1 MSHADMNNCSGFNEA
16 AAAFSWNSPKKAINP
31 YLDPAEV
38 AQVSALSN
46 LITLYAADN
55 EQEQLRREA
64 LSDQVWERYFFNE
77 SRDPVQREMEQ
88 DKLISRAK
96 LAHEQQRFNPD
107 MVILADVNAQP
118 SHISKPLMQ
127 RIEYFSS
134 LGRPKAYS
142 RYLRETIKPCL
153 ERLEHVRE
161 SQLSTS
167 FRFMASHE
175 GLDGLLILPE
185 MSQDQ
190 VKRLST
196 LVAAHMSMCLDA
208 ACGDLYATDDV
219 KPEEIRKTWE
229 KVAAETLCL
238 DVIPP
243 AFEQLRRKRNRRK
256 PVPYEL
262 IPGSLARMLCADW
275 WYRKLWKMRCE
286 WREEQLRAVCL
297 VSKKASPYVS
307 YEAVMHKR
315 EQRRKSLEF
324 FRSHELVNEDGDT
337 LDMEDVVNASSSNP
351 AHRRN
356 EMMACVKGLELI
368 AEMRGDCAVF
378 YTITCPSRFHSTLN
392 NGRPNPTWTNATV
405 RQSSDYLVGMFAAF
419 RKAMHKAGLR
429 WYGVRVAEPHHDGTV
444 HWHLLCF
451 MRKKDRRAI
460 TALLRKFAIREDR
473 EELGNNTGPRFK
485 SELINPRKG
494 TPTSYIAKYISK
506 NIDGRGLA
514 GEISKETGKS
524 LRDNAEYVNAWASLH
539 RVQQFRFFGIPGR
552 QAYRELRLLA
562 GQAARQ
568 QGDKKAGVPV
578 LDNPRLDA
586 ILAAADAG
594 CFATYIMKQGGVLVP
609 RKYHLIRTAYE
620 INEEPTAYGDH
631 GIRIYGIWSPIAEG
645 KICTH
650 AVKWK
655 MVRKAVDVQEAVSGL
670 LGALLSPIGLVVTA
684 LAGVALVVWKYWQ
697 PITAFLG
704 GVVEGFKA
712 AAGPISAA
720 FEPLK
725 PVFQWIGDKVQ
736 ALWGWFTDLLTPVKS
751 TSAELQSAAAMG
763 RRFGEALAEGLN
775 MVMHPLDSLKSGV
788 SWLLEKLG
796 IVSKEAAKAKLPES
810 VTRQQPATVNAD
822 GKVMMPSGGFPSW
835 GYGFAGMYDSGGYIP
850 RGQFGIVGENGP
862 EIVNGP
868 ANVTSRRNTAA
879 LAAVVAGM
887 MGVAA
892 APAELPP
899 LHPLALPAKGGEA
912 IVSRAATVPLVQRIE
927 APTQII
933 IQTQPG
939 QSAQDIAREVARQ
952 LDERERRLKAKARSN
967 YSDQGGYDA

>member
-1 MSHADMNNCSGFNEA
+1 MSHDDMNNCSGFNEV

-31 YLDPAEV
+31 YLDLAEV
-38 AQVSALSN
+38 APVSALSN
-46 LITLYAADN
+46 LITLYAVDN

-153 ERLEHVRE
+153 ERLEHVRDC
-161 SQLSTS
+161 QLSTS

-190 VKRLST
+190 VKRL
-196 LVAAHMSMCLDA
+196 
-208 ACGDLYATDDV
+208 
-219 KPEEIRKTWE
+219 
-229 KVAAETLCL
+229 
-238 DVIPP
+238 
-243 AFEQLRRKRNRRK
+243 
-256 PVPYEL
+256 
-262 IPGSLARMLCADW
+262 
-275 WYRKLWKMRCE
+275 
-286 WREEQLRAVCL
+286 
-297 VSKKASPYVS
+297 
-307 YEAVMHKR
+307 
-315 EQRRKSLEF
+315 
-324 FRSHELVNEDGDT
+324 
-337 LDMEDVVNASSSNP
+337 
-351 AHRRN
+351 
-356 EMMACVKGLELI
+356 
-368 AEMRGDCAVF
+368 
-378 YTITCPSRFHSTLN
+378 
-392 NGRPNPTWTNATV
+392 
-405 RQSSDYLVGMFAAF
+405 
-419 RKAMHKAGLR
+419 
-429 WYGVRVAEPHHDGTV
+429 AEPHHDGTV

-568 QGDKKAGVPV
+568 QGDKKAGAPV

-655 MVRKAVDVQEAVSGL
+655 MVRKAVDVQEAAADQ
-670 LGALLSPIGLVVTA
+670 GACAPWTRGNNCPLAENLPQQGKDKSADGDTRTDITRMNDKELHDYLHSMSKKERRELTARLRLVKPKRRKDYKQRITDHQRQQ
-684 LAGVALVVWKYWQ
+684 LVYELKSR
-697 PITAFLG
+697 
-704 GVVEGFKA
+704 GFDGSEK
-712 AAGPISAA
+712 
-720 FEPLK
+720 E
-725 PVFQWIGDKVQ
+725 V
-736 ALWGWFTDLLTPVKS
+736 DLLLRGGS
-751 TSAELQSAAAMG
+751 
-763 RRFGEALAEGLN
+763 
-775 MVMHPLDSLKSGV
+775 
-788 SWLLEKLG
+788 
-796 IVSKEAAKAKLPES
+796 I
-810 VTRQQPATVNAD
+810 
-822 GKVMMPSGGFPSW
+822 PSG
-835 GYGFAGMYDSGGYIP
+835 AGLRIFY
-850 RGQFGIVGENGP
+850 
-862 EIVNGP
+862 
-868 ANVTSRRNTAA
+868 RN
-879 LAAVVAGM
+879 
-887 MGVAA
+887 
-892 APAELPP
+892 
-899 LHPLALPAKGGEA
+899 
-912 IVSRAATVPLVQRIE
+912 QRLQE
-927 APTQII
+927 
-933 IQTQPG
+933 
-939 QSAQDIAREVARQ
+939 DDKWRD
-952 LDERERRLKAKARSN
+952 L
-967 YSDQGGYDA
+967 Y

>member
-1 MSHADMNNCSGFNEA
+1 MSHDDMSNSSGFNEA
-16 AAAFSWNSPKKAINP
+16 AAAFSWNGPKKAINP

-38 AQVSALSN
+38 APESALSN
-46 LITLYAADN
+46 MITLYAADN
-55 EQEQLRREA
+55 EQEQLRRDA
-64 LSDQVWERYFFNE
+64 LSEQVWERYFFNE

-134 LGRPKAYS
+134 MGRPKAYS

-153 ERLEHVRE
+153 ERLEHVRDC
-161 SQLSTS
+161 QLSTS

-229 KVAAETLCL
+229 KVAAETLRL

-392 NGRPNPTWTNATV
+392 NGRPNPTWTNSTV

-568 QGDKKAGVPV
+568 QGDKKAGALV

-655 MVRKAVDVQEAVSGL
+655 MVRKAVDVQEAVADQ
-670 LGALLSPIGLVVTA
+670 GACAPWTRGNNCPLAENLNQQEKDKSADGDTRTDITCMDDKELHDYLHNMSKKERRDSTFNRYGKVTA
-684 LAGVALVVWKYWQ
+684 LFAEEITEGPLAGKMALYADVEPTESLVELVKKGQKLFTSMEVSPKFADTGKAYLVGLAATDDPASLGTEMLTFSASAAHNPLANRKQNPANLFTAAEETVIELEEVQDEKPSLFARVTALFTKKEQSDDARFSDVHKAVELVATEQQNLSARTEKSLSEQ
-697 PITAFLG
+697 EERLSELETALQAQLTAFNELVDKLSHEDSRQDYRQRATG
-704 GVVEGFKA
+704 G
-712 AAGPISAA
+712 
-720 FEPLK
+720 
-725 PVFQWIGDKVQ
+725 
-736 ALWGWFTDLLTPVKS
+736 
-751 TSAELQSAAAMG
+751 
-763 RRFGEALAEGLN
+763 N
-775 MVMHPLDSLKSGV
+775 
-788 SWLLEKLG
+788 
-796 IVSKEAAKAKLPES
+796 
-810 VTRQQPATVNAD
+810 
-822 GKVMMPSGGFPSW
+822 
-835 GYGFAGMYDSGGYIP
+835 
-850 RGQFGIVGENGP
+850 
-862 EIVNGP
+862 
-868 ANVTSRRNTAA
+868 
-879 LAAVVAGM
+879 
-887 MGVAA
+887 
-892 APAELPP
+892 APADTL
-899 LHPLALPAKGGEA
+899 
-912 IVSRAATVPLVQRIE
+912 T
-927 APTQII
+927 
-933 IQTQPG
+933 
-939 QSAQDIAREVARQ
+939 
-952 LDERERRLKAKARSN
+952 N
-967 YSDQGGYDA
+967 C

>member
-1 MSHADMNNCSGFNEA
+1 MTEISTGRLA
-16 AAAFSWNSPKKAINP
+16 ATFVTENPGSVENVAGPYSWNLPKQAVNP

-38 AQVSALSN
+38 APESALSN
-46 LITLYAADN
+46 LIALYAADN

-64 LSDQVWERYFFNE
+64 LSDEVWERYFFNE

-88 DKLISRAK
+88 DRLVSHAK
-96 LAHEQQRFNPD
+96 MAREQQRVNPD
-107 MVILADVNAQP
+107 LVILADVSAMP
-118 SHISKPLMQ
+118 THISKPLLE
-127 RIEYFSS
+127 RIKYFHS

-142 RYLRETIKPCL
+142 RYLRETIRPCL
-153 ERLEHVRE
+153 ERLERVRD
-161 SQLSTS
+161 SQVSAS
-167 FRFMASHE
+167 FRFMASHDGLE
-175 GLDGLLILPE
+175 GLLVLPE

-208 ACGDLYATDDV
+208 GWGGLSASDDV
-219 KPEEIRKTWE
+219 ELEEIRQTWE
-229 KVAAETLCL
+229 KVAAETMRLE
-238 DVIPP
+238 VIPP
-243 AFEQLRRKRNRRK
+243 ACEKLRRKKRRRK

-262 IPGSLARMLCADW
+262 IPPSLARMLCADW
-275 WYRKLWKMRCE
+275 WYRKLWQMRCE

-297 VSKKASPYVS
+297 VNKKASPYVS
-307 YEAVMHKR
+307 YEAVIHKR

-324 FRSHELVNEDGDT
+324 FQSHELVNADGDT

-378 YTITCPSRFHSTLN
+378 YTITCPSRFHATLN
-392 NGRPNPTWTNATV
+392 NGRPNPKWTSATV
-405 RQSSDYLVGMFAAF
+405 RQSSDYLVDTFAAF

-451 MRKKDRRAI
+451 MRKKDRRSI

-514 GEISKETGKS
+514 KEISKETGRS
-524 LRDNAEYVNAWASLH
+524 LRDSAEHVSAWASLH

-562 GQAARQ
+562 GQAARV
-568 QGDKKAGVPV
+568 QGERKAGAPV

-586 ILAAADAG
+586 VLAAADAG

-609 RKYHLIRTAYE
+609 RKHHLVRTAYE
-620 INEEPTAYGDH
+620 LNDEPSAYGDH

-655 MVRKAVDVQEAVSGL
+655 MVRKAVDVKEAIADQGACAPWTRGNNCPPVENLNKSGGDLPDIKTMDEKELQEYLHNMGQKERRELTARL
-670 LGALLSPIGLVVTA
+670 RLVKPKRKKAYIQSISEQQRLQLEAELTA
-684 LAGVALVVWKYWQ
+684 RG
-697 PITAFLG
+697 F
-704 GVVEGFKA
+704 EG
-712 AAGPISAA
+712 SAS
-720 FEPLK
+720 E
-725 PVFQWIGDKVQ
+725 I
-736 ALWGWFTDLLTPVKS
+736 DLLLRGGS
-751 TSAELQSAAAMG
+751 
-763 RRFGEALAEGLN
+763 
-775 MVMHPLDSLKSGV
+775 
-788 SWLLEKLG
+788 
-796 IVSKEAAKAKLPES
+796 I
-810 VTRQQPATVNAD
+810 
-822 GKVMMPSGGFPSW
+822 PSG
-835 GYGFAGMYDSGGYIP
+835 AGLRLFYRD
-850 RGQFGIVGENGP
+850 
-862 EIVNGP
+862 
-868 ANVTSRRNTAA
+868 
-879 LAAVVAGM
+879 
-887 MGVAA
+887 
-892 APAELPP
+892 
-899 LHPLALPAKGGEA
+899 
-912 IVSRAATVPLVQRIE
+912 QRLQE
-927 APTQII
+927 
-933 IQTQPG
+933 
-939 QSAQDIAREVARQ
+939 DDKWRQ
-952 LDERERRLKAKARSN
+952 W
-967 YSDQGGYDA
+967 Y